1 MGFYAKQIFPRVM
14 DWVMA
19 GPQFQEQRQQ
29 VLADVRGDVLEIG
42 FGTGLNLPF
51 YPKTVSWLTVLDPA
65 NLLPDRVVKRLAA
78 ASVPVQ
84 LMHRSAEVLPF
95 ASGRFDFVVSTW
107 TLCTIPDV
115 LGALREARRVLKGAG
130 MFVFLEHG
138 RSEEVNV
145 AKWQDRL
152 DPIQRVIA
160 CGCHLNRRIDALI
173 EQAGFELTRLDRFV
187 MSGVPRLGA
196 DMYRGAATPKQ

>member
-196 DMYRGAATPKQ
+196 DMYRGAATPNQ